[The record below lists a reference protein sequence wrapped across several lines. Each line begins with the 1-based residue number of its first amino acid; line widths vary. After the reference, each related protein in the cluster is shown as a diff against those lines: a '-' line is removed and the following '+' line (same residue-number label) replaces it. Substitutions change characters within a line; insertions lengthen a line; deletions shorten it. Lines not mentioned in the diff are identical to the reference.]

1 MSGAKPIANAMTD
14 GYIPLPTD
22 LCLGL
27 IRAGL
32 VHDRDQLRLLVEQ
45 VIAAAQE
52 ANHLAFA
59 ETVATL
65 LRVATPSSVR
75 GQRDDARALYSP
87 RMPQRRLTDLIL
99 PPAVQRACEEFLDD
113 HHYAA
118 QLRAQGLH
126 PRHRI
131 LLEGP
136 LGNGKTSLA
145 EALSTALALPFNVV
159 RYDRLISGSLSETLT
174 NLGQLFDQAH
184 QQPCVLFFDEFD
196 TIGKERGDDTDTT
209 DVKRAVGM
217 LLIHI
222 EMTPPQTVVIAATNH
237 HELLDHAAWRR
248 FQLRLHLPR
257 PTRTQVEHWFA
268 HLRQRLPFPVEVIG
282 ELSDRLVEVS
292 FAELEQFSDDLLRR
306 ATVEGLDADLRTL
319 VQQRLSL
326 WTRRLIP
333 AGYGHR

>member
-1 MSGAKPIANAMTD
+1 MSTTELVSDEVCNGLL
-14 GYIPLPTD
+14 PLSTD
-22 LCLGL
+22 LCLNL

-32 VHDRDQLRLLVEQ
+32 AHDRDQLRLFVEQ

-59 ETVATL
+59 ETVTAL

-75 GQRDDARALYSP
+75 GQRDDVRTLYAP
-87 RMPQRRLTDLIL
+87 RMPQRRLKDLIL

-113 HHYAA
+113 HRYAA
-118 QLRAQGLH
+118 QLRAQSLH

-136 LGNGKTSLA
+136 PGNGKTSLA
-145 EALSTALALPFNVV
+145 EALATALVLPFNVV

-222 EMTPPQTVVIAATNH
+222 EMTLPQTVVMAATNH
-237 HELLDHAAWRR
+237 QELLDHAAWRR

-257 PTRTQVEHWFA
+257 PTRTQVEYWFA
-268 HLRQRLPFPVEVIG
+268 HLRQRLPFPADLIG

-306 ATVEGLDADLRTL
+306 ATVAGPDADLGTL

-333 AGYGHR
+333 AGYGRR

>member
-1 MSGAKPIANAMTD
+1 
-14 GYIPLPTD
+14 
-22 LCLGL
+22 
-27 IRAGL
+27 
-32 VHDRDQLRLLVEQ
+32 
-45 VIAAAQE
+45 
-52 ANHLAFA
+52 
-59 ETVATL
+59 
-65 LRVATPSSVR
+65 
-75 GQRDDARALYSP
+75 
-87 RMPQRRLTDLIL
+87 MPQRRLTDLIL

>member
-1 MSGAKPIANAMTD
+1 MSTTELVSD
-14 GYIPLPTD
+14 GVRNGLLPLSTD
-22 LCLGL
+22 LCLNL

-32 VHDRDQLRLLVEQ
+32 AHDRDQFHLLVEQ

-52 ANHLAFA
+52 ADHRAFA
-59 ETVATL
+59 DTSATL
-65 LRVATPSSVR
+65 LRGATPPSVG
-75 GQRDDARALYSP
+75 GQRDEACTLYAPRA
-87 RMPQRRLTDLIL
+87 PQRRLEELIL
-99 PPAVQRACEEFLDD
+99 PATVQRACEEFLDD
-113 HHYAA
+113 HRYAA
-118 QLRAQGLH
+118 QLQTQGLH

-131 LLEGP
+131 LLDGP
-136 LGNGKTSLA
+136 PGNGKTSLA
-145 EALSTALALPFNVV
+145 EALATALALPFNVV

-222 EMTPPQTVVIAATNH
+222 EMTPPHTVVIAATNH
-237 HELLDHAAWRR
+237 QELLDHAAWRR

-257 PTRTQVEHWFA
+257 PTRTQVEHWFG
-268 HLRQRLPFPVEVIG
+268 HLRQRLPFPAELIG

-306 ATVEGLDADLRTL
+306 ATVEGPGADLQTL